1 MIMVDGIRSD
11 GKKIAFNPAE
21 ELSYL
26 SKENQQFVVK
36 NIVELDLTPSH
47 AQTIR
52 MKELSRENRL
62 DENVIYSIMTE
73 KSESERKIIV

>member
-1 MIMVDGIRSD
+1 M
-11 GKKIAFNPAE
+11 

-47 AQTIR
+47 AQVIR

-62 DENVIYSIMTE
+62 DENVIYSIIE
-73 KSESERKIIV
+73 GRKSKSERKIIV